1 MLEDARRSRESEVE
15 ALQSELTQYQL
26 QAAELPLLKREIQR
40 LRDELAAA
48 SESAAS
54 HAELRSLSDQ
64 LVKLQDKIH
73 GLEREKRQLIDDL
86 LSARSR
92 LKAVD
97 ALEAQVRALNPPLA
111 AVDCKGFVETPR
123 RRFPRT
129 NIGWPTVKRS

>member
-97 ALEAQVRALNPPLA
+97 ALEAQVRALNPPLT